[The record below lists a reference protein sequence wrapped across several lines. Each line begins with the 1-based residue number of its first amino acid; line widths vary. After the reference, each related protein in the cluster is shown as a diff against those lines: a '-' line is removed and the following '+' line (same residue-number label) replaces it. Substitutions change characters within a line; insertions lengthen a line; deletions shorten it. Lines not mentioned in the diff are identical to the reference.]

1 MSRMRRKNLPDLDA
15 RVQTFVHD
23 WEELVTQQLQA
34 TKVKLLWCSGQER
47 AKLKTHLETLAG
59 VVDLLQGRRS
69 KETCDRE
76 LSEEIYSLKAKL
88 GKSEAN
94 VKLLLAAFQAQKK
107 LNKDLKVQLR
117 RQFKVSLTAERKNQ
131 DLRQQLKNQENRVSQ
146 FRPSPQVPADL
157 ELQSL
162 EQEDAQL
169 LGLEEPQMELQDKK
183 DRKRRRRDRPVHEH
197 RMVARSMEE
206 KRAESRVVASVMTAS
221 PGAVTSERWAEP
233 VGVASEKRVESGD
246 MAEESRGVVFKKG
259 AAHWGVA
266 SEKRTEIGGVTS
278 EKRAEFGDVV
288 SENRAE
294 SGRVASV
301 KRLESGGA
309 ASEKKAE
316 PGDVSA
322 DLRAVLMKV
331 CQHLNVQ
338 HQSLKE
344 LLDQR
349 DQRWE
354 EKFLELRNR
363 MDKLEN
369 KKKRRNWF

>member
-1 MSRMRRKNLPDLDA
+1 MSSMKRKNFPDLDA
-15 RVQTFVHD
+15 RVQAFVHD

-117 RQFKVSLTAERKNQ
+117 RQFKVSLTAEKKNQ
-131 DLRQQLKNQENRVSQ
+131 ELRQQLKNQENRVYA
-146 FRPSPQVPADL
+146 FRPSPQSSADL

-162 EQEDAQL
+162 EHEAPQL
-169 LGLEEPQMELQDKK
+169 LGLEEPQVELQDKK
-183 DRKRRRRDRPVHEH
+183 DRRRRRRERPTHEH
-197 RMVARSMEE
+197 TMVARSMEE
-206 KRAESRVVASVMTAS
+206 QRAESWVVASEKTVWPRS
-221 PGAVTSERWAEP
+221 VTSERWAEP
-233 VGVASEKRVESGD
+233 VGVASEKMAESGD
-246 MAEESRGVVFKKG
+246 MAVESRGVASKKG
-259 AAHWGVA
+259 AGHGVVALEIRTENGGVA
-266 SEKRTEIGGVTS
+266 SEKRAES
-278 EKRAEFGDVV
+278 EDVV
-288 SENRAE
+288 SENRGE
-294 SGRVASV
+294 SGRVAS
-301 KRLESGGA
+301 
-309 ASEKKAE
+309 EKKVE
-316 PGDVSA
+316 PGGVAA

-331 CQHLNVQ
+331 CQQLNVQ

-363 MDKLEN
+363 MEKLES

>member
-1 MSRMRRKNLPDLDA
+1 MRRKNLPDLDA

-59 VVDLLQGRRS
+59 VADLLQGRRF

-76 LSEEIYSLKAKL
+76 LSDEIYSLKAKL

-131 DLRQQLKNQENRVSQ
+131 ELRQQLKNQENRIFSV
-146 FRPSPQVPADL
+146 RTSPNSPTDL

-162 EQEDAQL
+162 EQDVPQFL
-169 LGLEEPQMELQDKK
+169 SVEEPLVELQDKK
-183 DRKRRRRDRPVHEH
+183 DRRRRRRERPTN
-197 RMVARSMEE
+197 VARSMEE
-206 KRAESRVVASVMTAS
+206 KRAESRVVAS
-221 PGAVTSERWAEP
+221 ERWAEL
-233 VGVASEKRVESGD
+233 VGVASEKSVESGD
-246 MAEESRGVVFKKG
+246 MATESRGLVFTKG
-259 AAHWGVA
+259 AGHGGVA
-266 SEKRTEIGGVTS
+266 SEKRE
-278 EKRAEFGDVV
+278 EYGDVV
-288 SENRAE
+288 YENRPE
-294 SGRVASV
+294 SAREGSH
-301 KRLESGGA
+301 KRLEPEGV
-309 ASEKKAE
+309 ASEKKPE
-316 PGDVSA
+316 PGGVA
-322 DLRAVLMKV
+322 AELRAVLMKV
-331 CQHLNVQ
+331 CQQLNVQ

-349 DQRWE
+349 DQSWD
-354 EKFLELRNR
+354 EKFLDLRNR
-363 MDKLEN
+363 LEKLESK
-369 KKKRRNWF
+369 KKKRNWF

>member
-1 MSRMRRKNLPDLDA
+1 MRRKNLPDLDT
-15 RVQTFVHD
+15 RVQAFVHD

-76 LSEEIYSLKAKL
+76 LSEEIYNLKAKL

-117 RQFKVSLTAERKNQ
+117 RQFKVSLTSEKKNQ
-131 DLRQQLKNQENRVSQ
+131 ELRQQLKNQENRASP
-146 FRPSPQVPADL
+146 FWPPSPQLPADL

-162 EQEDAQL
+162 EQEAPQAL
-169 LGLEEPQMELQDKK
+169 RLEEPQVELQDKK
-183 DRKRRRRDRPVHEH
+183 DRKRRRRERPAHEH

-206 KRAESRVVASVMTAS
+206 KRAESWVVASEKVVW
-221 PGAVTSERWAEP
+221 PGGVASERWAEP
-233 VGVASEKRVESGD
+233 VSVASEKRVDSGD
-246 MAEESRGVVFKKG
+246 MGVGVVFKKG
-259 AAHWGVA
+259 AEHGGVA
-266 SEKRTEIGGVTS
+266 SEKRTDNGGVAL
-278 EKRAEFGDVV
+278 EKRAESGHVV
-288 SENRAE
+288 SENRTE
-294 SGRVASV
+294 SGRVASE
-301 KRLESGGA
+301 KRFESGGV

-316 PGDVSA
+316 PGGMAA
-322 DLRAVLMKV
+322 DLKAVLMKV
-331 CQHLNVQ
+331 CQQLNVQ

-349 DQRWE
+349 DQKWE

-363 MDKLEN
+363 MEKLES